1 MISVNTNQAM
11 NLIALTETA
20 FESLYY
26 EYSGRMCN
34 YAKHFLQDEYSAEE
48 LVQETFI
55 RLWEK
60 YQGKVSST
68 WPSLL
73 FTMLRNG
80 CVDRFRTL
88 SSKKGLLVSESLAN
102 LCEERLYNLDF
113 LCTST
118 TDDRT
123 LYDELIRNINEKIN
137 SLPERCREVF
147 LLSRQN
153 DMTNKE
159 IAEFLNI
166 SEKAVEKHITRA
178 LKKMN
183 EITK

>member
-1 MISVNTNQAM
+1 MISANKDHVM
-11 NLIALTETA
+11 NLITLTETV

-34 YAKHFLQDEYSAEE
+34 YAKHFLQDEYSSEE

-55 RLWEK
+55 KLWEK
-60 YQGKVSST
+60 YQGKVSSA

-80 CVDRFRTL
+80 CVDKFRTL
-88 SSKKGLLVSESLAN
+88 SSKKGLLVSESLTN
-102 LCEERLYNLDF
+102 LCEERLYNMDF
-113 LCTST
+113 LCAGT
-118 TDDRT
+118 TDDNT
-123 LYDELIRNINEKIN
+123 LYDELVKNINEKVN

-159 IAEFLNI
+159 IAEFLSI